1 MAREELDDNDIHG
14 PYLPVFLERHF
25 DSRHLLHLRVR
36 HLGHGPDSAPHSR
49 TVSGRAR
56 PESRQS
62 EVGMAVEP
70 SLPPRPLMS
79 RRTTTQLASRYCVRI
94 LSFFY

>member
-1 MAREELDDNDIHG
+1 MTIDNQG
-14 PYLPVFLERHF
+14 PSLPVFLARHL

-56 PESRQS
+56 PSESRQS
-62 EVGMAVEP
+62 EVGMAVEGP

-94 LSFFY
+94 LSLLDDY